1 MVNFTG
7 PLKIL
12 QTPGTLAILYETSNN
27 YRQIFTDGRDLPND
41 PNPTF
46 QGYSVGRWDG
56 NTLVVETKTLWTAA
70 ASAILSA
77 K

>member
-12 QTPGTLAILYETSNN
+12 QTPGTPAILYETSNN